1 MIYVNR
7 LKQLRVERRLTIRQL
22 GEKVGISYVTISRL
36 ESEVRPFTLD
46 HLTRLSQFFDCSFDY
61 ILGKSDVRQPANAAS
76 EKSDVSLAFYNQ
88 HGIVSEEQ
96 KKEIENFIAFVKS
109 RDNKK

>member
-1 MIYVNR
+1 MNR
-7 LKQLRVERRLTIRQL
+7 LRQLRVERHLTIRQL

-61 ILGKSDVRQPANAAS
+61 ILGKSDERKPQPKVQFPELDSVQIALLAHTKDLS
-76 EKSDVSLAFYNQ
+76 DEEKQQVVDFIEFIKS
-88 HGIVSEEQ
+88 
-96 KKEIENFIAFVKS
+96 KKKGN
-109 RDNKK
+109 